1 MARSSQVARVGCVG
15 FLPFAGTRVVD
26 LTSSLAGPTC
36 TEILGALGA
45 DVVKV
50 EHPGRG
56 DEARDWGPRFFDGGS
71 VMFFAANASKR
82 SLALDVKDPRGKEAL
97 LRLVDGAD
105 VFVQSLRAGTAERLG
120 FGWDAL
126 RERNERL
133 VYCSI
138 RAFGRNGPL
147 AGAPGYDP
155 LMQAFAGIVSITGEP
170 ERPGVRVG
178 ASLVDIGTG
187 VWAALGVVAALHERA
202 QTGRGREVD
211 VALFETAL
219 SLVGYQLTDALRSGV
234 APGRFG
240 TAFPLIVPYEVFGT
254 ADGELMIS
262 AANDRLFA
270 RLCVEIGLPELAADP
285 RFRTNPDRVA
295 NRDELVPLIRAELAR
310 QPSSYWLEALRDI
323 PVAPVQDL
331 AEVAAHEQTRATGM
345 LQALAGI
352 ETVAAP
358 LQVDGERVTHRAPPP
373 LLGAHSAE
381 ILAEVG
387 YSEAAIAELAS
398 SSVTRLG
405 P

>member
-1 MARSSQVARVGCVG
+1 MSFQPLQGIRI
-15 FLPFAGTRVVD
+15 VD
-26 LTSSLAGPTC
+26 LTSSLAGPTA

-45 DVVKV
+45 DVVKI
-50 EHPGRG
+50 EHPARG

-105 VFVQSLRAGTAERLG
+105 VFVQSMRAGTAERLG
-120 FGWDAL
+120 FGWEAL
-126 RERNERL
+126 RERNDRL

-138 RAFGRNGPL
+138 RAFGRGGPL

-170 ERPGVRVG
+170 DRPGVRVG

-187 VWAALGVVAALHERA
+187 AWAALGVVAALHERE

-240 TAFPLIVPYEVFGT
+240 TAFPLIVPYEVFAT
-254 ADGELMIS
+254 SDGELMIS
-262 AANDRLFA
+262 AANDKLF
-270 RLCVEIGLPELAADP
+270 RELVERIGRPELADDE
-285 RFRTNPDRVA
+285 RFRTNPDRIA
-295 NRDELVPLIRAELAR
+295 NREALLPLIRGQLAARTSAE
-310 QPSSYWLEALRDI
+310 WLELLEGI

-331 AEVAAHEQTRATGM
+331 AEVAQHEQTRASGM
-345 LQALAGI
+345 LQALDGV
-352 ETVAAP
+352 ETVALP
-358 LQVDGERVTHRAPPP
+358 LQIDRERVGHHRTAP
-373 LLGAHSAE
+373 LLGGDSA
-381 ILAEVG
+381 AG
-387 YSEAAIAELAS
+387 H
-398 SSVTRLG
+398 
-405 P
+405 